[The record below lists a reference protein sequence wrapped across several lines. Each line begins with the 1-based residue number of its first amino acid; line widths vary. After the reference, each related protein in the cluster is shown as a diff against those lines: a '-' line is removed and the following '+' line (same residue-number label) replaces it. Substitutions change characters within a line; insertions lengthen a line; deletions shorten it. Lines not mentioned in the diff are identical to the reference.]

1 MISVYRILIKSEE
14 HIKMTIYLLYLIILL
29 KKIRFIFMVLHM
41 WNPKHKTSQFEQNM
55 RVNSSGYRTD
65 FLSFLLFVY
74 LSVSVPLHPV
84 LSSSPSSIPVPL
96 IHCLSPSVRP
106 CLSLPHK
113 SNVTMSGCHS
123 GFKHTQAVCVSTHD
137 IPDRVCLIER
147 GFMNDVS
154 LMSLCPLTL
163 PH

>member
-1 MISVYRILIKSEE
+1 MKFYTCGTPDIKQ
-14 HIKMTIYLLYLIILL
+14 
-29 KKIRFIFMVLHM
+29 
-41 WNPKHKTSQFEQNM
+41 SQFEQNM
-55 RVNSSGYRTD
+55 RFNSSGYRSD

-84 LSSSPSSIPVPL
+84 LSFSPSSIPVPL
-96 IHCLSPSVRP
+96 IHFLSPSVRLR
-106 CLSLPHK
+106 LSLPHK
-113 SNVTMSGCHS
+113 SHVTMSGYHS
-123 GFKHTQAVCVSTHD
+123 GFKHTQAVCVSARG
-137 IPDRVCLIER
+137 IPDRVCLIEL